1 MRIAG
6 AGQCSDTGCA
16 REKPTSLQHRKD
28 PVKRTPDAMLLLLFV
43 FALALAVSLALPLAS
58 SDTVAA
64 PASPLQ
70 AGVVLD

>member
-1 MRIAG
+1 M
-6 AGQCSDTGCA
+6 
-16 REKPTSLQHRKD
+16 
-28 PVKRTPDAMLLLLFV
+28 PDAMLLLLAV
-43 FALALAVSLALPLAS
+43 FGLGLLVTLVLPLAS